1 MHANVITTLALFGS
15 LASAMPA
22 VNLAARQAKPCF
34 VIGNEQLPAET
45 SKVVGQ
51 IQGSVTCNANAK
63 TIDNVPDVTSGGQT
77 FSQINFATSGKSPL
91 AFALDLF
98 QTAEPLAESNL
109 DAFKDA
115 LNVYLAT
122 EAALRSTGSK
132 QVALI
137 KAPKFFLEMQVS
149 RIETARGQ
157 PPTDPGLQVDHL
169 RGKVG
174 DNSGT
179 ADKAL
184 LGQVDQLAAKLQ

>member
-1 MHANVITTLALFGS
+1 MHANVFTTLALFGS
-15 LASAMPA
+15 LASALPA
-22 VNLAARQAKPCF
+22 ADLAARQAKPCF
-34 VIGNEQLPAET
+34 IIGNQQLPAET
-45 SKVVGQ
+45 STVVNQ
-51 IQGSVTCNANAK
+51 IQAGVTCNANAK
-63 TIDNVPDVTSGGQT
+63 TIDNVPDVTAGGQT

-91 AFALDLF
+91 AFALETF
-98 QTAEPLAESNL
+98 TTAEPLAESNL

-122 EAALRSTGSK
+122 EAALRSTGSA

-157 PPTDPGLQVDHL
+157 APTDPGQQVDHL

-174 DNSGT
+174 DNAGT

-184 LGQVDQLAAKLQ
+184 LGQVDALAKQLQ

>member
-1 MHANVITTLALFGS
+1 MYTNALTAFALFGS

-22 VNLAARQAKPCF
+22 VNMAPRQAKACF

-45 SKVVGQ
+45 STVVSQ
-51 IQGSVTCNANAK
+51 IQGSVTCDNNVK

-77 FSQINFATSGKSPL
+77 FSKINFANSGKSPL

-98 QTAEPLAESNL
+98 TTADPLADSNL

-122 EAALRSTGSK
+122 EAALRSTGSS

-157 PPTDPGLQVDHL
+157 APTDPGQQVDHL
-169 RGKVG
+169 KDKVG
-174 DNSGT
+174 QNAGT
-179 ADKAL
+179 ADKAFL
-184 LGQVDQLAAKLQ
+184 DQVNTLATQLQ